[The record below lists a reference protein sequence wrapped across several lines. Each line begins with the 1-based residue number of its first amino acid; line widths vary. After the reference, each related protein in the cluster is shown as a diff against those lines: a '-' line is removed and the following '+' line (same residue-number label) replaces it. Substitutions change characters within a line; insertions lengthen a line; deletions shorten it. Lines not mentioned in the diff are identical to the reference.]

1 MIINISKDKDFFQ
14 LKYSITMLSKVQS
27 SSFVGNKI
35 AIKSLNKKFKCKK
48 GIFVSKNIYPSEN
61 TSQRRVREDSILDK
75 YTLNLSHKAR
85 NGSFSEIVGRDKELT
100 KLKQILVK
108 RKKSNPILI
117 GEAGV
122 GKTAIVEELARLI
135 NNFSNEEND
144 NDYEIEHFK
153 DYEILQL
160 DVTSIMSNTAM
171 RGELEKHLTDL
182 IDVLKNRNN
191 LILFIDEIH
200 SLVDRTSG
208 NGSKMTRT
216 PLTENL
222 MEMFKIPLGR
232 GEITIIGATTY
243 DEYVKYFEPD
253 EAINRRFNPIYI
265 DEPSE
270 SETIEMIHKVKGMYE
285 EHHDCKIT
293 SEAIS
298 KAVYLSGKYIYNRR
312 FPDKAIDIIDEASSM
327 IRMKHFYDKEKYLPK
342 IVDVQDVEKVISLIY
357 DIDVKSLNNLENIQN
372 NIDKMEKVFKQN
384 IIGQDE
390 AINDIMNVLRR
401 NTCEINDPSRPIS
414 TLLFV
419 GPNGVGKTKFAT
431 LIPNQFY
438 GGGNKHLIT
447 FNMAEY
453 IEEYSISSLIGSP
466 AGYIGYEEGG
476 LLFKSI
482 KHNSCSV
489 IVFDNI
495 DKAHP
500 KILNIL
506 LQILED
512 GVLTDALKKKYSFK
526 NNIIIMTTS
535 VNYKESNLE
544 FETINTYENK
554 TNDTKSIE
562 MKYSLTNTF
571 KPEFLNRIDKIIEFK
586 YLEETYLEELCKK
599 LIHQEITKIKSSHK
613 LSVKLSE
620 KTYNE
625 IMSEVKCEG
634 RKNGA
639 RPIIRIITKYIT
651 DPVVIQLLRYDL
663 EDIISM
669 TKNNIIL
676 V

>member
-1 MIINISKDKDFFQ
+1 
-14 LKYSITMLSKVQS
+14 MLSKIQS
-27 SSFVGNKI
+27 SSFVGNNI
-35 AIKSLNKKFKCKK
+35 SIVSSNKNFKCKK
-48 GIFVSKNIYPSEN
+48 GIYVSKNIYPSEN

-75 YTLNLSHKAR
+75 YTLNLTHKAR

-122 GKTAIVEELARLI
+122 GKTAVVEELARLI
-135 NNFSNEEND
+135 SNVSNEEDD
-144 NDYEIEHFK
+144 NIDDYEIEHFK
-153 DYEILQL
+153 DFEILQL
-160 DVTSIMSNTAM
+160 DVTSIMSNSAM

-208 NGSKMTRT
+208 NSSKMKTRT
-216 PLTENL
+216 PLTKNL

-243 DEYVKYFEPD
+243 DEYIKYFEPD
-253 EAINRRFNPIYI
+253 EAINRRFNPIYV

-270 SETIEMIHKVKGMYE
+270 LETIEMIHKVREMYE
-285 EHHDCKIT
+285 EYHDCKIT

-298 KAVYLSGKYIYNRR
+298 KAVHLSGKYIYNRR
-312 FPDKAIDIIDEASSM
+312 FPDKAIDIIDEACSM
-327 IRMKHFYDKEKYLPK
+327 IKMKHFHNKEIYLPK
-342 IVDVQDVEKVISLIY
+342 IVDVPDVEKIITLIY

-372 NIDKMEKVFKQN
+372 NIDKMEKVFKKN
-384 IIGQDE
+384 IVGQDE

-401 NTCEINDPSRPIS
+401 NTCEINDPTRPIS

-419 GPNGVGKTKFAT
+419 GPNGVGKTKLAS

-453 IEEYSISSLIGSP
+453 MEEYSISSLIGSP
-466 AGYIGYEEGG
+466 AGYVGYEEGG

-512 GVLTDALKKKYSFK
+512 GVLTDAFKKQYSFK

-535 VNYKESNLE
+535 VNYEESNLG
-544 FETINTYENK
+544 FETINTSENK
-554 TNDTKSIE
+554 NNDTKSIE

-586 YLEETYLEELCKK
+586 YLEETYLEELCEK
-599 LIHQEITKIKSSHK
+599 LIHQEIKKIKSSHK

-625 IMSEVKCEG
+625 IMSEVKYEG
-634 RKNGA
+634 RKNGT
-639 RPIIRIITKYIT
+639 RPIKRIITKKLT
-651 DPVVIQLLRYDL
+651 DPVVMQLLRYDL

-669 TKNNIIL
+669 TTNNIIL